1 MDSWKKECIMAP
13 ARIYAW
19 GIAALAAAAVGYIAL
34 SNPVTVAGNPDRPK
48 ATHLVQSARPDCAE
62 NTNASRNG
70 FGGCKP
76 AKVVKGTPL
85 TQEQPPVT
93 QE

>member
-1 MDSWKKECIMAP
+1 
-13 ARIYAW
+13 
-19 GIAALAAAAVGYIAL
+19 
-34 SNPVTVAGNPDRPK
+34 VAGNPDRPK